1 LRERSWLSPTP
12 IFGVPAA
19 LLATWA
25 IRCRL
30 SKTPVTQL
38 AASRL
43 WEFAGLF
50 LIPLAILSWGLVFW
64 ASLEGA
70 SPGLHWQD
78 MVLLLLLTLQ
88 VAMAIWLIW
97 RHRSRIGI
105 AVALSF
111 AAIIWG
117 AGASF
122 VSGMALTNVW
132 L

>member
-1 LRERSWLSPTP
+1 
-12 IFGVPAA
+12 VPAA
-19 LLATWA
+19 LPAA
-25 IRCRL
+25 CAVRCRL
-30 SKTPVTQL
+30 SKAPFIPL

-43 WEFAGLF
+43 WEFAGLY
-50 LIPLAILSWGLVFW
+50 LIPPAILGWGLVFW

-78 MVLLLLLTLQ
+78 TVLLLLLTLQ
-88 VAMAIWLIW
+88 LALAVWLIW
-97 RHRSRIGI
+97 RHRARIGI

-111 AAIIWG
+111 GAIIWG
-117 AGASF
+117 AGAAF